1 MKDSLLVVHELS
13 SRYVDLNEYVKH
25 SCVSVNQMSASP
37 KKKTAEGSQGQNS
50 YTELPS
56 EDLEGVKKKR
66 NKFIHSFL
74 NQSNLHTATPK
85 SLSTH
90 LVKWLYSLPSEFE
103 TKEKKWL
110 FYLTKQK
117 IKQELRMQRVDTKN
131 QILN

>member
-1 MKDSLLVVHELS
+1 MKDSLQVVHELS
-13 SRYVDLNEYVKH
+13 SRYVDLNEFVKH
-25 SCVSVNQMSASP
+25 SCVSVNLMTASP
-37 KKKTAEGSQGQNS
+37 KKKSAEGSLGQNS
-50 YTELPS
+50 FSELPC
-56 EDLEGVKKKR
+56 EDVEGVKKKR

-74 NQSNLHTATPK
+74 NQDNLHSSTPK

-117 IKQELRMQRVDTKN
+117 IKQELRMHRVDTKN
-131 QILN
+131 QIVN

>member
-50 YTELPS
+50 YTELPG

-74 NQSNLHTATPK
+74 NQSNLHPATPK

-110 FYLTKQK
+110 FFLTKQK